1 MNKKTKKIHN
11 NSGIKVCDSIVMS
24 VKKKKRNFR
33 WFESLIIALS
43 GYIATIMLFLTM
55 FDFTYSKNP
64 LIISAVIFSVIYIG
78 LSSLKKHG
86 LIPIVLSLVM
96 IGAVFW
102 KKLDLIAMGYKF
114 VYNVVYKASYHT
126 EINYYKFLEDKL
138 ESQSVTTFFIF
149 GAWVLAVV
157 IYVFTVHHPH
167 PLPNLITC
175 FPILEIGL
183 YNGIEVSILWGMLV
197 IGFLIA
203 SFAMSTIDMGEYS
216 GGNGGFVRKENM
228 FFPKRQMRLKVT
240 EKCGVLLIVAIMLS
254 TGFAVAGMKLTKYER
269 SKELNEKRIE
279 IRDAVNNFSTD
290 DLADS
295 ITELSAAFGL
305 DIKFESHKLGTVSSM
320 KHKNRTDMIVT
331 IDGKVDSAIYMKDY
345 TGSVYNDNEWKT
357 LPDAKYQEAIFD
369 EFKSFE
375 IYPQNFPYCYNNALS
390 SSTEYNMYIKSE
402 QRGNKSYAPYG
413 TDYIGGM
420 IYDRDM
426 NVSSKKRDSKEYSYR
441 FTSIDIDLLQARG
454 FGYKWSPVVKVGS
467 INDEEWRNKII
478 DYCERYGILENGTIA
493 QINTSMPLENEGLSR
508 NPQFISTELL
518 REEYEKF
525 VYENYLQVPDTT
537 AMQEV
542 RETFAY
548 FIDTAEQFEYPVEC
562 IVLLQALRETVA
574 DMTKYS
580 LSPGKTPGNRD
591 FVNYFLLENNKGYCT
606 HYATTGVML
615 ARMLGIPARYATGYV
630 IVGDDFNDSNMNPD
644 GSYTIKVKDD
654 RRHAWVEI
662 YIDGYGWVPFEFTAG
677 YTDQTIDTSPTTTTT
692 TTTATTTTGTET
704 TGTDMTETTVSD
716 VEPEESSEQTSA
728 NNGGNNR
735 STTAVTTNYSGGD
748 AGDKGEN
755 PVLKA
760 MKNVLV
766 NILCTLLV
774 IAIIIASFIARRKIV
789 IALRNKR
796 LSVKNPVKRIG
807 NIYAY
812 AEKLMKQVGVE
823 FNTMSSR
830 ELSAFMEEKYGGIY
844 FEQGEFEKF
853 MNTSL
858 YAVFSGSAPDMADVE
873 KNNKLT
879 KAIADNIYNR
889 AGKLKKLYLKYI
901 LCLM

>member
-1 MNKKTKKIHN
+1 
-11 NSGIKVCDSIVMS
+11 
-24 VKKKKRNFR
+24 
-33 WFESLIIALS
+33 
-43 GYIATIMLFLTM
+43 
-55 FDFTYSKNP
+55 
-64 LIISAVIFSVIYIG
+64 
-78 LSSLKKHG
+78 
-86 LIPIVLSLVM
+86 
-96 IGAVFW
+96 
-102 KKLDLIAMGYKF
+102 
-114 VYNVVYKASYHT
+114 
-126 EINYYKFLEDKL
+126 
-138 ESQSVTTFFIF
+138 
-149 GAWVLAVV
+149 
-157 IYVFTVHHPH
+157 
-167 PLPNLITC
+167 
-175 FPILEIGL
+175 
-183 YNGIEVSILWGMLV
+183 MLV

-203 SFAMSTIDMGEYS
+203 SFAMSTIDTGEYS
-216 GGNGGFVRKENM
+216 GGNGGFVRRENI
-228 FFPKRQMRLKVT
+228 FFPKRQMKLKVT
-240 EKCGVLLIVAIMLS
+240 EKCGVYLIFIIMLS
-254 TGFAVAGMKLTKYER
+254 AGLSVAGIKLTKYER

-320 KHKNRTDMIVT
+320 KHKNRTDMIIT
-331 IDGKVDSAIYMKDY
+331 IDGNVDSAIYLKDY

-357 LPDAKYQEAIFD
+357 LPDAKYQESIFD
-369 EFKSFE
+369 EFDSFE
-375 IYPQNFPYCYNNALS
+375 IYPQDFPYCYNNALS
-390 SSTEYNMYIKSE
+390 SSLEYNMYIKSE
-402 QRGNKSYAPYG
+402 QRGNKSYAPYA

-426 NVSSKKRDSKEYSYR
+426 NVSSKKRDSKDYSYR
-441 FTSIDIDLLQARG
+441 FISVNIDYLINLGIKSPYDLN
-454 FGYKWSPVVKVGS
+454 VGN

-478 DYCERYGILENGTIA
+478 DYCSRHNILENNTFT
-493 QINTSMPLENEGLSR
+493 QINSSLPFDNESNFR
-508 NPQFISTELL
+508 NPQIVSTELL

-542 RETFAY
+542 RETFAEY
-548 FIDTAEQFEYPVEC
+548 IDTAEQFEYPVER
-562 IVLLQALRETVA
+562 INVLYSLRKAVA

-654 RRHAWVEI
+654 RRHAWVEV

-677 YTDQTIDTSPTTTTT
+677 YSDQTIDTSPTTTTT
-692 TTTATTTTGTET
+692 TTTTTETTTTGTET

-716 VEPEESSEQTSA
+716 VEPENSSEQTSA
-728 NNGGNNR
+728 NNGRNNR
-735 STTAVTTNYSGGD
+735 TTTAVTTEFSGGD

-766 NILCTLLV
+766 NILWTLLV
-774 IAIIIASFIARRKIV
+774 IALVIAVFIARRKIV
-789 IALRNKR
+789 LTLRNKR

-812 AEKLMKQVGVE
+812 AEKLMKQIGVE

-830 ELSAFMEEKYGGIY
+830 ELSAFMEEKYGGVY

-858 YAVFSGSAPDMADVE
+858 YAAFSGSAPDMADVE
-873 KNNKLT
+873 ENKKLVT
-879 KAIADNIYNR
+879 VVADKIYNR
-889 AGKLKKLYLKYI
+889 AGKLEKLYLKYI

>member
-1 MNKKTKKIHN
+1 MKKKSIHN
-11 NSGIKVCDSIVMS
+11 KSGIKVCDSIVMS
-24 VKKKKRNFR
+24 VKKKNKNLR
-33 WFESLIIALS
+33 WFESLFIALT

-55 FDFTYSKNP
+55 FDFTYSKKP
-64 LIISAVIFSVIYIG
+64 LIISAVIFSVVYIG
-78 LSSLKKHG
+78 ISSLKKHG
-86 LIPIVLSLVM
+86 LIPIIISLVM

-102 KKLDLIAMGYKF
+102 KKMNIIAMGYKF
-114 VYNVVYKASYHT
+114 VYNIIYKASYHT
-126 EINYYKFLEDKL
+126 EINYYKFLDNKL
-138 ESQSVTTFFIF
+138 ESQSITTFFIF

-157 IYVFTVHHPH
+157 IYVFTIYHHH
-167 PLPNLITC
+167 PLPNLLTC

-183 YNGIEVSILWGMLV
+183 YNGIKVNILWGMLV

-203 SFAMSTIDMGEYS
+203 SFAMSTIDTGEYS
-216 GGNGGFVRKENM
+216 GGNGGFVRRENV
-228 FFPKRQMRLKVT
+228 FFPKRQMKLKVT
-240 EKCGVLLIVAIMLS
+240 EKCGVYLILIIMVSAGLS
-254 TGFAVAGMKLTKYER
+254 VAGIKLTNYKR
-269 SKELNEKRIE
+269 SKEINEKRIE
-279 IRDAVNNFSTD
+279 IRDAVNNFSAD

-305 DIKFESHKLGTVSSM
+305 DIKFESHKLGTISSM

-331 IDGKVDSAIYMKDY
+331 IDGKIDNAVYLKDY

-357 LPDAKYQEAIFD
+357 LSDEKYESAIFN
-369 EFKSFE
+369 EFDAFE
-375 IYPQNFPYCYNNALS
+375 IYPQDFPYCYDNS
-390 SSTEYNMYIKSE
+390 SFTSNTYNMYIKSE

-426 NVSSKKRDSKEYSYR
+426 NVSSKKRDSKDYSYR
-441 FTSIDIDLLQARG
+441 FTSIDTDLLWARG
-454 FGYKWSPVVKVGS
+454 FGYKWSPTVNVGN

-478 DYCERYGILENGTIA
+478 DYCERYGILENNTFT
-493 QINTSMPLENEGLSR
+493 QINSCMPLENEELSR

-548 FIDTAEQFEYPVEC
+548 FIDTAEQFEYPIEC
-562 IVLLQALRETVA
+562 IVLLQAMRETVA

-677 YTDQTIDTSPTTTTT
+677 YSDQTIDTSPTTTTT
-692 TTTATTTTGTET
+692 TTTETTTTGTET

-716 VEPEESSEQTSA
+716 IEPENSSEQTSA

-735 STTAVTTNYSGGD
+735 STTAVTTEYSGGGT
-748 AGDKGEN
+748 GDKGEN
-755 PVLKA
+755 PILKA
-760 MKNVLV
+760 MKNVLL
-766 NILCTLLV
+766 NILCTFLV
-774 IAIIIASFIARRKIV
+774 IALIIVAFIARRKIV
-789 IALRNKR
+789 LALRKKR

-830 ELSAFMEEKYGGIY
+830 ELSAFMEDNYGGVY